1 MGLSVTELRVELD
14 RLDEKQLAYVIARS
28 KCVSD
33 AKAIED
39 SGVSRSTVYRAW
51 DEATRAKLNELA
63 QRFKRETAAQVLM
76 VMQENAITA
85 AEAIAGLIKS
95 RNENVKLKA
104 SQDILDRVVGRASQ
118 PVELTGKDG
127 GAIEVDDA
135 RESIQ
140 RKLAGIS
147 TASDEG

>member
-1 MGLSVTELRVELD
+1 MGLSVTELRTELD

-39 SGVSRSTVYRAW
+39 SGIPRSTFYRVW
-51 DEATRAKLNELA
+51 DETTRARLNGLA
-63 QRFKRETAAQVLM
+63 QRFKRETAAQVLL
-76 VMQENAITA
+76 VMQESAVTA
-85 AEAIAGLIKS
+85 AEAIVGLVKS
-95 RNENVKLKA
+95 RNENIKLKA
-104 SQDILDRVVGRASQ
+104 AQDVLDRVGGKATQ
-118 PVELTGKDG
+118 PLELT

-140 RKLAGIS
+140 RKLAAIS
-147 TASDEG
+147 TASGEG